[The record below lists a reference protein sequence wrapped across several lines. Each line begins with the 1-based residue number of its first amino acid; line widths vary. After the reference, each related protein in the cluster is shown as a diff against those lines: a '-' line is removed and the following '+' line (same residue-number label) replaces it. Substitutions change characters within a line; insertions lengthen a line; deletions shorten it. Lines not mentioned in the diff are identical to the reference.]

1 MATLIMILKNKGFEV
16 SSVSSDT
23 PVSECLR
30 LMKEK
35 NIGSIVVMDGDQIKG
50 LFTEKAAVRA
60 LYNDIKHCILDV
72 KPVSEAMEKE
82 LVCVTPET
90 TVEEAMSLF
99 TNKRTRHLPVL
110 EEGKLIGL
118 VSIGDVTKWLL
129 EQQKSEIAHLSDYI
143 SGESR

>member
-1 MATLIMILKNKGFEV
+1 MATLIMILKSKGFEISCV
-16 SSVSSDT
+16 SLET
-23 PVSECLR
+23 PVSECLP
-30 LMKEK
+30 LIIEK
-35 NIGSIVVMDGDQIKG
+35 NIGSVVVMDGDKLKG
-50 LFTEKAAVRA
+50 IFTEHTAVRA
-60 LYNDIKHCILDV
+60 LYLDIKQCILDV
-72 KPVSEAMEKE
+72 KPVSEVMEKG
-82 LVCVTPET
+82 LVCVTPQT

-110 EEGKLIGL
+110 ENDKLIGL

>member
-1 MATLIMILKNKGFEV
+1 MATLIMILKSKGFETSCV
-16 SSVSSDT
+16 SLET
-23 PVSECLR
+23 PISECLR

-35 NIGSIVVMDGDQIKG
+35 NIGSVVVMDGDKIKG
-50 LFTEKAAVRA
+50 LFTERTAVRA
-60 LYNDIKHCILDV
+60 LYLDIKQCILDV
-72 KPVSEAMEKE
+72 KPVSAVMEKE
-82 LVCVTPET
+82 LVCVSPET

-110 EEGKLIGL
+110 EEDKLIGL